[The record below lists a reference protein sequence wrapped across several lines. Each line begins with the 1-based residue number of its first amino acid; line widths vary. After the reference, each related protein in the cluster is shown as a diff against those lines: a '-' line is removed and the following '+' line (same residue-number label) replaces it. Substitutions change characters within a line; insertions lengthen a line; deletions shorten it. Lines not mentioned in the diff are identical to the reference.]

1 MRTRWI
7 IFAGLLSCSPIHGLT
22 AVAAASER
30 PVARYFADAGSE
42 RRIQSAAESGAQNGS
57 QNRTTIVDGIAAR
70 IEGDVLTES
79 ELNELSAFQRLVD
92 GKATSRDELIREL
105 TDQWIVNNEAQTSQ
119 FPRTSARDVDQA
131 LASLEKQS
139 GSHDDFQK
147 RLAELGLTE
156 NAVRRQLD
164 MQIYLERFLDYKFRP
179 AAQIDEQQIDDYY
192 NGEFTK
198 QAQAH
203 GQAVPPLDEVHAEIR
218 HLLTERIITQRSA
231 QWLDDTR
238 ARLRIEILNGAG
250 AS

>member
-7 IFAGLLSCSPIHGLT
+7 IFAGLLSCSPIFGAT
-22 AVAAASER
+22 AVAAASKQ
-30 PVARYFADAGSE
+30 PVARYFPDAGSE

-119 FPRTSARDVDQA
+119 FPRPSAKDVDQA
-131 LASLEKQS
+131 LAALEKQS

-164 MQIYLERFLDYKFRP
+164 MQIYLERFLDYKFQP

-218 HLLTERIITQRSA
+218 HLLTERIITQRST